1 MAKAGSE
8 KEPKDVWIGAR
19 VDPEFKTA
27 AKMRASE
34 TDGSMS
40 DYIERLI
47 REDLENV
54 RYADV

>member
-1 MAKAGSE
+1 MAKADQENGRE
-8 KEPKDVWIGAR
+8 DIWIGAR
-19 VDPEFKTA
+19 VDPEFKTL

-47 REDLENV
+47 REDFENV
-54 RYADV
+54 DYADI

>member
-1 MAKAGSE
+1 MAKADSE
-8 KEPKDVWIGAR
+8 NGREDVWIGAR
-19 VDPEFKTA
+19 VDPDFKTL

-34 TDGSMS
+34 TDGNMS

-54 RYADV
+54 EYADV